1 MTNDNAKTTAQLFD
15 KFHEVATFDR
25 YATMLLS
32 DALDFITAD
41 EELTARFKQYV
52 YSMPE
57 DTADIEYGQLDRC
70 IQALHD
76 ALLYS

>member
-25 YATMLLS
+25 YAT
-32 DALDFITAD
+32 AD
-41 EELTARFKQYV
+41 EELTTRFKQYV
-52 YSMPE
+52 YNMPE
-57 DTADIEYGQLDRC
+57 DIADIEYGQLDRC